1 MGPIGPILV
10 AATDRGLCRLY
21 VLDGDDPS
29 PALARLRR
37 DVPGAVFEED
47 EAFGREV
54 ASRVTAHVVDGDPVD
69 DIALDLRGTP
79 FQLRVWDA
87 LRAIPRGETTS
98 YGALGRAIGLP
109 PGASR
114 AVGAACGSN
123 PVSLIV
129 PCHRVLRTG
138 GGLGGYY
145 WGLDRKRALL
155 EMEGADLDHAAGSE
169 TVLTAVP

>member
-1 MGPIGPILV
+1 
-10 AATDRGLCRLY
+10 
-21 VLDGDDPS
+21 VL
-29 PALARLRR
+29 
-37 DVPGAVFEED
+37 EED
-47 EAFGREV
+47 AAFAEEIGSKV
-54 ASRVTAHVVDGDPVD
+54 IAHVVDGEPCD

-79 FQLRVWDA
+79 FQLQVWEA

-98 YGALGRAIGLP
+98 YGALARAIGLP

-114 AVGAACGSN
+114 AVGAACGAN
-123 PVSLIV
+123 PVSLVV
-129 PCHRVLRTG
+129 PCHRVVRTG

-155 EMEGADLDHAAGSE
+155 EMEGAGHAYAAGSE